1 MSILSNFNKAGRRLY
16 NYAFSFLNTQGRRRD
31 HGSQIQPQSVQLDET
46 GRDKAHVLGRDLYK
60 DSSLFRWAVDFHCK
74 NTTGFVF
81 QAKSK
86 DKGFNRALEQYYEHF
101 NRTLD
106 FSGRYSFEELR
117 EIWERRAVID
127 GDVLLVKLNNGQ
139 IQSYQ
144 SDWIR
149 GNDNGFVQGVKLDEF
164 GRPLG
169 YQIERTTT
177 NGKTI
182 KNYYPARHSILIAY
196 WTGELDAYRGVS
208 PLAPSFA
215 IFEDLNDVQEFM
227 TAKIKLEASM
237 GIFLKKSKANSPFTF
252 SAPDLPEELSDDN
265 IEGHVNSD
273 GSYANYQR
281 EKKRQWDFSKP
292 GIKGFELEDGEDI
305 AQVGNNSPG
314 STFKDYF
321 LAILQAG
328 LKPLSIPLTIYQE
341 NLSNYY
347 CSRAAYGLY
356 QYQTLN
362 RLKFNRALYTKLFQ
376 WRLALDVLNGTIE
389 LPENMLVKDTPFT
402 FIPEE
407 HSVLDM
413 DREMKGHGVGVQY
426 GFVSPQ
432 QVCGKFGRDY
442 YQTVDEIAQAMKY
455 AQERGV
461 NLSCFGATT
470 DKGEDNAK
478 NET

>member
-1 MSILSNFNKAGRRLY
+1 MSILSNFTKAGRRLY

-31 HGSQIQPQSVQLDET
+31 HGSQIQPQSAQLDET

-86 DKGFNRALEQYYEHF
+86 DKGFNQTLEQYYDYF

-149 GNDNGFVQGVKLDEF
+149 GNDNGFVQGVKLDEY

-177 NGKTI
+177 NGETI
-182 KNYYPARHSILIAY
+182 RMFYPARHSILIAY
-196 WTGELDAYRGVS
+196 WTGEFDAYRGVS

-252 SAPDLPEELSDDN
+252 SAPDLPDEPADEN
-265 IEGHVNSD
+265 IEGHVNADS
-273 GSYANYQR
+273 SYTNYQR

-305 AQVGNNSPG
+305 TQVGNNSPG

-321 LAILQAG
+321 LATLQAG

-362 RLKFNRALYTKLFQ
+362 RLKFNRALYAKLFL
-376 WRLALDVLNGTIE
+376 WRLALDSINGTID
-389 LPENMLVKDTPFT
+389 LPQNMLVEEIPFS

-413 DREMKGHGVGVQY
+413 DREMKGHGVGVQF

-442 YQTVDEIAQAMKY
+442 YQTVDEIAQAQQY
-455 AQERGV
+455 AKEKGV
-461 NLSCFGATT
+461 TLSCFG
-470 DKGEDNAK
+470 KGEDNAG